1 MKTTPSNPGRGTI
14 RFLAACGLPLLLL
27 CLTPLRAQTGAGG
40 SSPQAATGPTYR
52 VGTITV
58 KFVGTANVNEQI
70 VRANMQVHEGGDL
83 DDTILDRDIR
93 NLYKTG
99 LFEFIEIKRETV
111 DPKTFNLVVEVTPKY
126 RVLSVR
132 YQGNKKV
139 KVARL
144 EKEVKTRPN
153 TALDERQVK
162 EDSEK
167 IRDYY
172 QKIGYNQISIT
183 YRVDRDRTTGFG
195 TVVFLIKEGN
205 RVKIADVRFTGNAHV
220 KSKKLR
226 GLMDTR
232 RWWMFSWITGH
243 GRFKDEQFE
252 DDLDKLRDYYRE
264 GGFLDVDISEDKVIF
279 EYPRPDKLILRIRV
293 NEGRQYHVGTIS
305 FSGNKLHSS
314 VLLRR
319 VARQYAFPGMVFGP
333 SRLDKA
339 TERLEDFYG
348 KDGYLD
354 TRVRLVRQPNIASG
368 NIDVQFTVDESDKFN
383 VESVVVE
390 GNTKTKSTVIIR
402 ELVLGPGDV
411 FDTVRMKVS
420 KARLDNTRFFD
431 DVETSPQETNIPG
444 RRNLRVAVK
453 EGRTGNL
460 TFGAGYSTLERASVF
475 AEISQSNFDLFNP
488 HSLFQGDGQKFRIR
502 LELGELSSQAIISFE
517 EPYLFQ
523 KQLALGVS
531 LFRTSSD
538 YNSTF
543 YDEVDLGATISLRK
557 HLFELV
563 DATLAY
569 TYQIIE
575 IQNVAPSA
583 SSIIA
588 ASAGNNDESKL
599 SLTLTRDTRDKIIST
614 TSGNFIELTTTNAGG
629 PLGASANYVSFQF
642 HGSQF
647 FPLFETQAQT
657 LALIVH
663 ANTAVTYASTHQL
676 AYYDAFYLG
685 GPDDLRGFEFRQ
697 VSPRD
702 QFGEPIGGKSS
713 AEFTAEYSLDI
724 VSPVRFAIFYDAGY
738 VNSGSF
744 DFNPSNYQDDFGVG
758 IRLFVLGA
766 PLSLDYAFPIRGD
779 ALFPNKTGNQF
790 NFSFGTRF

>member
-1 MKTTPSNPGRGTI
+1 MVRLLVAGLLFCSAGR
-14 RFLAACGLPLLLL
+14 AALW
-27 CLTPLRAQTGAGG
+27 AQGAAPAPAPDQAGAPAPDQAAGAGHK
-40 SSPQAATGPTYR
+40 

-58 KFVGTANVNEQI
+58 KFVGTANVNAQI
-70 VRANMQVHEGGDL
+70 VRANMQVTEGGDI

-93 NLYKTG
+93 SLYKTG
-99 LFEFIEIKRETV
+99 LFEFIETKWQKV
-111 DPKTFNLVVEVTPKY
+111 DDKTYNLVVEVTPKF
-126 RVLSVR
+126 RVLAVHYEGPR
-132 YQGNKKV
+132 KI

-144 EKEVKTRPN
+144 EKEVKTKPN
-153 TALDERQVK
+153 TALDDRQVK

-172 QKIGYNQISIT
+172 QKVGYNQVSIT
-183 YRVDRDRTTGFG
+183 YRVDRDRTTGFA

-205 RVKIADVRFTGNAHV
+205 RVKIADVRFVGNAHV
-220 KSKKLR
+220 KAKTLR

-264 GGFLDVDISEDKVIF
+264 GGFLDVDIAEDKVVF
-279 EYPRPDKLILRIRV
+279 EYPRPTRLILRIRV
-293 NEGRQYHVGTIS
+293 NEGRQYHIGTIT
-305 FSGNKLHSS
+305 FEGNKLHSS
-314 VLLRR
+314 ALLRR
-319 VARQYAFPGMVFGP
+319 VLRQRSGMLFAP
-333 SRLDKA
+333 SKLDKD
-339 TERLEDFYG
+339 TERLEDFYS

-354 TRVRLVRQPNIASG
+354 TRARLQRNPNIVTG
-368 NIDVQFTVDESDKFN
+368 NIDITYHIEESDKFN
-383 VESVVVE
+383 VESIVVE
-390 GNTKTKSTVIIR
+390 GNVKTKSTVIIR
-402 ELVLGPGDV
+402 ELILGPGDV
-411 FDTVRMKVS
+411 FDTVRMKIS
-420 KARLDNTRFFD
+420 KLKLDNTRFFD

-488 HSLFQGDGQKFRIR
+488 RSLFQGDGEKFRIR

-531 LFRTSSD
+531 LYRTSSD

-557 HLFELV
+557 RLFELV
-563 DATLAY
+563 DGTLAY
-569 TYQIIE
+569 TYQVTE
-575 IQNVAPSA
+575 IQNVAPTASA
-583 SSIIA
+583 IIA
-588 ASAGNNDESKL
+588 AAAGNNDESRVSL
-599 SLTLTRDTRDKIIST
+599 SLTRDTRDKIIST
-614 TSGNFIELTTTNAGG
+614 TSGNYVDFTTTVAGG
-629 PLGASANYVSFQF
+629 PLGGGTDYLKFEF

-647 FPLFETQAQT
+647 FQLFELQQQT
-657 LALIVH
+657 LALIAH
-663 ANTAVTYASTHQL
+663 ANVAVDYGRTKTL
-676 AYYDAFYLG
+676 PYYDAYYLG
-685 GPDDLRGFEFRQ
+685 GPDDLRGFEFHM

-702 QFGEPIGGKSS
+702 PFGEPIGGKTLTQ
-713 AEFTAEYSLDI
+713 FTAEYSLDI
-724 VSPVRFAIFYDAGY
+724 VSPVRFAVFYDAGY
-738 VNSGSF
+738 VNAGTF
-744 DFNPSNYQDDFGVG
+744 DFNPFNYQDDFGVG

-779 ALFPNKTGNQF
+779 SLFPANKTGNQF

>member
-1 MKTTPSNPGRGTI
+1 MVRLLVACLLALLAGR
-14 RFLAACGLPLLLL
+14 AALW
-27 CLTPLRAQTGAGG
+27 AQTAPAPTAPATDSAASPAVSQAPGAG
-40 SSPQAATGPTYR
+40 AK

-58 KFVGTANVNEQI
+58 KFVGTANVNQQI
-70 VRANMQVHEGGDL
+70 VRANMQVAEGSDI

-93 NLYKTG
+93 SLYKTG
-99 LFEFIEIKRETV
+99 LFEFIETKWQKV
-111 DPKTFNLVVEVTPKY
+111 DAKTYNLVVEVTPKY
-126 RVLSVR
+126 RVLAVR
-132 YQGNKKV
+132 YQGNKKI
-139 KVARL
+139 KTARL
-144 EKEVKTRPN
+144 TKEVKTKAN

-172 QKIGYNQISIT
+172 QKVGYNQVSVT
-183 YRVDRDRTTGFG
+183 YRIDRDKTTGFG
-195 TVVFLIKEGN
+195 TIVFLIKEGN
-205 RVKIADVRFTGNAHV
+205 RVRIADVRFVGNAHV
-220 KSKKLR
+220 KAKKLR
-226 GLMDTR
+226 SEMDTR
-232 RWWMFSWITGH
+232 RWWIFSWITGH
-243 GRFKDEQFE
+243 GRFKDEEFD

-264 GGFLDVDISEDKVIF
+264 GGFLDVDISEDKVVF
-279 EYPRPDKLILRIRV
+279 EYPRPDRLVLVIRI
-293 NEGRQYHVGTIS
+293 NEGRQYHIGTIN
-305 FSGNKLHSS
+305 FAGNKLHSS

-319 VARQYAFPGMVFGP
+319 VARPLASPGFLFAP
-333 SRLDKA
+333 SKIDKA
-339 TERLEDFYG
+339 RERLEDFYM

-354 TRVRLVRQPNIASG
+354 TRVTLERIPNIVTG
-368 NIDVQFTVDESDKFN
+368 NIDLIFHIEESDKFN
-383 VESVVVE
+383 VESVVIE
-390 GNTKTKSTVIIR
+390 GNVKTKSTVIIR

-411 FDTVRMKVS
+411 FDTVRMKIS
-420 KARLDNTRFFD
+420 KLKLDNTRFFD
-431 DVETSPQETNIPG
+431 DVEASPQETNIPG

-488 HSLFQGDGQKFRIR
+488 RSFFQGDGEKFRIR

-531 LFRTSSD
+531 LYRTSSD

-569 TYQIIE
+569 TYQITEIE
-575 IQNVAPSA
+575 NVSPSA
-583 SSIIA
+583 SAIIA
-588 ASAGNNDESKL
+588 ALAGKNDESRVG
-599 SLTLTRDTRDKIIST
+599 LTLTRDTRDKIIST
-614 TSGNFIELTTTNAGG
+614 TSGNFVEFTSTLAGG
-629 PLGASANYVSFQF
+629 PLGGSIDYYGFQF

-647 FPLFETQAQT
+647 FQLFELQQQVLT
-657 LALIVH
+657 LVAHL
-663 ANTAVTYASTHQL
+663 NTDVTYGHTSTL
-676 AYYDAFYLG
+676 PYFDAFYLG
-685 GPDDLRGFEFRQ
+685 GPQDLRGFEFRE

-702 QFGEPIGGKSS
+702 VFGEPIGGKTS

-738 VNSGSF
+738 VNGGSF
-744 DFNPSNYQDDFGVG
+744 DFNPFNYQDDFGIG

-779 ALFPNKTGNQF
+779 VLFNNKTGNQF

>member
-1 MKTTPSNPGRGTI
+1 MVR
-14 RFLAACGLPLLLL
+14 LLVACLLPLLA
-27 CLTPLRAQTGAGG
+27 AQAGWAQ
-40 SSPQAATGPTYR
+40 SAPSPAGPSADASGPATGDQAPGVGGK

-58 KFVGTANVNEQI
+58 KFVGTANVNSQI
-70 VRANMQVHEGGDL
+70 VRANMQVTEGSDI

-93 NLYKTG
+93 SLYKTG
-99 LFEFIEIKRETV
+99 LFEFIETKWQKV
-111 DPKTFNLVVEVTPKY
+111 GDKTYNLVVEVTPKF
-126 RVLSVR
+126 RVLSVH
-132 YQGNKKV
+132 YQGNKKITN
-139 KVARL
+139 ARL
-144 EKEVKTRPN
+144 EKQVKTKPN

-172 QKIGYNQISIT
+172 QKTGYNQVSVT
-183 YRVDRDRTTGFG
+183 YRVDRDKTTGFG

-205 RVKIADVRFTGNAHV
+205 RVKIADVRFVGNAHV
-220 KSKKLR
+220 KSKTLR
-226 GLMDTR
+226 GIMDTR

-243 GRFKDEQFE
+243 GRFKDEEFE

-264 GGFLDVDISEDKVIF
+264 GGFLDVDIAEDRVLF
-279 EYPRPDKLILRIRV
+279 EYPQPTKLVLVIHI
-293 NEGRQYHVGTIS
+293 NEGRQYHIGTIS
-305 FSGNKLHSS
+305 FEGNRLHSS
-314 VLLRR
+314 GLLRR
-319 VARQYAFPGMVFGP
+319 VVHQRSGMLFSP
-333 SRLDKA
+333 SKLDKD
-339 TERLEDFYG
+339 TEHLEDFYS

-354 TRVRLVRQPNIASG
+354 THVRLQRNPNIVTG
-368 NIDVQFTVDESDKFN
+368 NIDIIYHVEESDKFN

-390 GNTKTKSTVIIR
+390 GNVKTKSTVIIR

-411 FDTVRMKVS
+411 FDTVRMKIS
-420 KARLDNTRFFD
+420 KLKLDNTRFFD

-444 RRNLRVAVK
+444 RRNLRIAVK

-488 HSLFQGDGQKFRIR
+488 RSVFQGDGEKFRIR

-517 EPYLFQ
+517 QPYLFQ

-531 LFRTSSD
+531 LYRTSSD

-569 TYQIIE
+569 TYQITEIE
-575 IQNVAPSA
+575 NVSPNA

-588 ASAGNNDESKL
+588 ASAGHNDESRV
-599 SLTLTRDTRDKIIST
+599 SLDLTRDTRDKIIST
-614 TSGNFIELTTTNAGG
+614 TSGNYVDFTTTVAGG
-629 PLGASANYVSFQF
+629 PLGGGTDYYGFQF

-647 FPLFETQAQT
+647 FQLFQLQQQT
-657 LALIVH
+657 LALIAHV
-663 ANTAVTYASTHQL
+663 NVDETYGKTKTL
-676 AYYDAFYLG
+676 PYYDAFYLG

-702 QFGEPIGGKSS
+702 VFGEPIGGKTLT
-713 AEFTAEYSLDI
+713 EFTAEYSLDI

-738 VNSGSF
+738 VNTGSF
-744 DFNPSNYQDDFGVG
+744 DFNPYNYQDDFGVG

-779 ALFPNKTGNQF
+779 AFFNNKSGNQF